1 MSEPSFAWI
10 SATDSGVKRAC
21 APSYTERN
29 VTPSSSARTI
39 VSRSEN
45 TW

>member
-10 SATDSGVKRAC
+10 PATDSGVKRSSV
-21 APSYTERN
+21 PSYTERN
-29 VTPSSSARTI
+29 VTPSSSTCVI
-39 VSRSEN
+39 VSRSEK